1 VNRELSFAS
10 QKQQKN
16 ELPAL
21 GLPHKM
27 IAQTKPAVTKTSGN
41 APRMHNFPDTVAQD
55 EIDSTQLVSLQ
66 AFNVCKDPEMEFH
79 QKTQMAAHL
88 LQPTRI
94 AAQGVVFFVK
104 YTESGYTIQ
113 IQIYNPHE
121 RSFKDRCEVLD
132 LALDRILNRVERL
145 PK

>member
-1 VNRELSFAS
+1 LSFVS

-16 ELPAL
+16 ELSAL
-21 GLPHKM
+21 AVTPKM
-27 IAQTKPAVTKTSGN
+27 IAQTKPSATKSTGN
-41 APRMHNFPDTVAQD
+41 AIRMHNFPDTVAQD
-55 EIDSTQLVSLQ
+55 EIDSSQLISLQ

-113 IQIYNPHE
+113 IHIYNPHG

-132 LALDRILNRVERL
+132 LALDRILNRVN
-145 PK
+145 